1 MLAHVKVLEREKSVL
16 SWKLRCFYFRP
27 QVSEMGEELA
37 D

>member
-1 MLAHVKVLEREKSVL
+1 MLDHVKALEREKSVL